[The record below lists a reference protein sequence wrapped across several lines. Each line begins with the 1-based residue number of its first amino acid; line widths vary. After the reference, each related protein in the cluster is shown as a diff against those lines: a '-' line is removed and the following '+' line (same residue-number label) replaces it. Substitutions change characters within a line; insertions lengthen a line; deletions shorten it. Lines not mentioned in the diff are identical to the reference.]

1 MKDWSHL
8 IFYCL
13 KNGWSNFELI
23 EVMLSKMRADFLL
36 FWRINCIFRLS
47 ALTVWC
53 SLLMAYQG
61 VFTCCCPSCQRHIH
75 CPSSQVWVDRKVSQ
89 WASLTSSLLT
99 HDKHH
104 GKNMGAFYSP
114 EMYRDSD
121 TKLGTVVSI
130 WLLLPMV
137 SRILLAVFQGK
148 ENHLLQTRNSN

>member
-1 MKDWSHL
+1 MAEATLSWLRWCWIKWEQTFSY
-8 IFYCL
+8 F
-13 KNGWSNFELI
+13 GELI
-23 EVMLSKMRADFLL
+23 AFFSFLHWL
-36 FWRINCIFRLS
+36 
-47 ALTVWC
+47 WC

-75 CPSSQVWVDRKVSQ
+75 CPSSQGRVDRKVSQ

-104 GKNMGAFYSP
+104 GKNVGVFYSP
-114 EMYRDSD
+114 EMYGDSD

-137 SRILLAVFQGK
+137 SRIVLAVFQGK
-148 ENHLLQTRNSN
+148 ENHLLQTWNSY